1 MSRSSFSETERLR
14 WCWGRPVR
22 PPRFHHAPGQTDSP
36 PAIDLGGLD
45 GLPIRRLFGRACI
58 RLVKD

>member
-14 WCWGRPVR
+14 WCWVRPVR

-36 PAIDLGGLD
+36 PAIDLGGLG